1 MQVTRFLPKVG
12 SAVQFLRFGT
22 NLGKIR
28 PMALHLLQ
36 INSTLDVKQSAQ
48 TMVNE
53 CQRKI
58 ETAMTQDERLEAAKT
73 LGTAPKAACATRF
86 GTQNDG
92 VEYFSLTGLV
102 LVMCVTIIFG
112 RCTRYQDCCQAL
124 ATPSDGQK
132 MAAKFCETL
141 QSKEIEV
148 YRRITEVKVRLVIRP
163 IQSLAEKGEH
173 CSGTVMLGPSGKI
186 ACVLQRWVKSLVV
199 MKVPRRTSYI
209 LNEYGNGAKRGS
221 RPIGTTEIPLPE
233 EITLPRASDWH
244 RAFVV
249 PGTNKANIARLIVGF
264 VQRTHVELVNRF
276 ERHVIGIVPRLIG
289 VAREHAFFQRKG
301 NGASLPLD
309 GSFESL
315 TDVIKPGSIPV
326 VKPVLPLEVR

>member
-1 MQVTRFLPKVG
+1 
-12 SAVQFLRFGT
+12 
-22 NLGKIR
+22 
-28 PMALHLLQ
+28 
-36 INSTLDVKQSAQ
+36 
-48 TMVNE
+48 
-53 CQRKI
+53 
-58 ETAMTQDERLEAAKT
+58 
-73 LGTAPKAACATRF
+73 
-86 GTQNDG
+86 
-92 VEYFSLTGLV
+92 
-102 LVMCVTIIFG
+102 
-112 RCTRYQDCCQAL
+112 
-124 ATPSDGQK
+124 

-148 YRRITEVKVRLVIRP
+148 YRRMTEVKVRLVIRP

-199 MKVPRRTSYI
+199 MKVPRRPSYV

-276 ERHVIGIVPRLIG
+276 ERHVIGIVPHLIG
-289 VAREHAFFQRKG
+289 VAREHAYFQSLKRRLRVTIRERLRTVELQRLTRYSFR
-301 NGASLPLD
+301 NGLD
-309 GSFESL
+309 ESQGSVENFRSER
-315 TDVIKPGSIPV
+315 VQNH
-326 VKPVLPLEVR
+326 